1 MWTIAVISAFWGK
14 FHPIW
19 FQDINTSQGTDITGT
34 AFAEVRYDNSE
45 ECIFIKQYTIIARV

>member
-19 FQDINTSQGTDITGT
+19 FQDINTSQGTDIIGT
-34 AFAEVRYDNSE
+34 AFAEVR
-45 ECIFIKQYTIIARV
+45 